1 MATNRPSRRERRLNK
16 QQDNRQEEQ
25 HQNNF
30 KLVDISPKTDNQRL
44 AFELYDNNKNLLL
57 HGVPGS
63 GKSFI
68 SLFLALEDVFSRNS
82 PYEKV
87 FIIRSAQASKGI
99 GFLPGTAKQ
108 KMEVFEAPYI
118 SICTKLFNR
127 GDAYSI
133 LKQKGIIE
141 FESTSFLR
149 GTTIDNAVI
158 ILDEIQNLSFQE
170 QKTVLT
176 RVGQDSRLI
185 MCGDLNQDDLTSERY
200 NEESGLKKMMK
211 ILNKI
216 PSVAT
221 VEFLV
226 EDIVRSGFVR
236 EFVLAELDSWGYFNR
251 DTKAVYPQPQTPA
264 FS

>member
-1 MATNRPSRRERRLNK
+1 MQNSRPSRKERRAK
-16 QQDNRQEEQ
+16 QQQENRQE
-25 HQNNF
+25 HQPQNF
-30 KLVDISPKTDNQRL
+30 KLIDISPKTDNQRL
-44 AFELYDNNKNLLL
+44 AFEYYDKNKNLLL

-68 SLFLALEDVFSRNS
+68 SLFLALEDVFSKNS

-87 FIIRSAQASKGI
+87 VIIRSAQASKGI

-118 SICTKLFNR
+118 AICTKLFNR
-127 GDAYSI
+127 ADAYSI

-200 NEESGLKKMMK
+200 SEESGLKKMMH

-216 PSVAT
+216 ASVAT
-221 VEFLV
+221 VEFSV
-226 EDIVRSGFVR
+226 ADIVRSGFVR
-236 EFVLAELDSWGYFNR
+236 EFVIAELDTWGYFNHE
-251 DTKAVYPQPQTPA
+251 TKAVRSQPLTPA
-264 FS
+264 YT